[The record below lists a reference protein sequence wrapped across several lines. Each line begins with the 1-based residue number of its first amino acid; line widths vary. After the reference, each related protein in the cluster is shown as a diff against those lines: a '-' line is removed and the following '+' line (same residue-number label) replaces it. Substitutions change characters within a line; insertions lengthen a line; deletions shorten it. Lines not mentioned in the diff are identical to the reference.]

1 MKDYTQKSLKIGDE
15 YYCTNR
21 VEADMDETMLP
32 TFDISPLLFN
42 KVEDGKYTLKT
53 DLPYYF
59 VLGKTDVFSI
69 FRSNSMETL
78 TITLGTDKV
87 IFETVGGDYIP
98 NETITYSN
106 IEKVSGTLVD
116 KTKVNE
122 TADGKLTTILDYA
135 ALDSDKEKLKEA
147 IGEEELS
154 AIPTPGGVCTDAS
167 ISASSLSVQFRFAL
181 DSYDPD
187 VQYDDLFVR
196 YSNALTAG
204 GFTFDP
210 TYTSG
215 YMLAKKVSYLG
226 VDYTYEV
233 FLE

>member
-15 YYCTNR
+15 YYYCTNR
-21 VEADMDETMLP
+21 VEADMAETMLP

-78 TITLGTDKV
+78 TITLGTYKV
-87 IFETVGGDYIP
+87 IFETVGEDYIP
-98 NETITYSN
+98 NETTTYSN
-106 IEKVSGTLVD
+106 IGKVSGTLVD

-122 TADGKLTTILDYA
+122 TADGKLTTILDYV
-135 ALDSDKEKLKEA
+135 ALDSDEEKLKEA
-147 IGEEELS
+147 IGEEQLS
-154 AIPTPGGVCTDAS
+154 AIPTHGGVCTDVS

-181 DSYDPD
+181 DSYDPN
-187 VQYDDLFVR
+187 V
-196 YSNALTAG
+196 
-204 GFTFDP
+204 
-210 TYTSG
+210 
-215 YMLAKKVSYLG
+215 
-226 VDYTYEV
+226 
-233 FLE
+233 